1 MNCTGSCFNSCAG
14 RTGDI
19 LLESQNANGS
29 FWLEENLVSI
39 SPIRC
44 GHQVPRLA
52 EGLLANLWLLRWE
65 PRSRLS
71 KRSPAPQSCWGV
83 SQKEPPPRLQLLVG
97 CSPAAKGLSLRIRT
111 GVFSTSPS
119 RGALQCRFS
128 MTWMLIPWDVNPD
141 HQIHFAETTKR
152 PSEIN

>member
-1 MNCTGSCFNSCAG
+1 MNCIGSCFNSYAG

-29 FWLEENLVSI
+29 FWLEENIVSI
-39 SPIRC
+39 SPIRR

-52 EGLLANLWLLRWE
+52 EGLLANFWLLRWE
-65 PRSRLS
+65 QRSWLS
-71 KRSPAPQSCWGV
+71 KHSPALQSCCGV
-83 SQKEPPPRLQLLVG
+83 SQKEPPPRLQLSVC
-97 CSPAAKGLSLRIRT
+97 CSPAAKGLPLRIRT
-111 GVFSTSPS
+111 GMFSTSPS
-119 RGALQCRFS
+119 RGVLQCWFS
-128 MTWMLIPWDVNPD
+128 TTWMLIPWDVNPD